1 VEHSGQI
8 LLALGGIFMLSL
20 VTDLIG
26 RRTFLPRVTLLLM
39 VGMAIGPHAFDLI
52 PDVLLN
58 HFDLVADVALLMIG
72 FLLGG
77 KLTRRALRDTGT
89 LVFCVS
95 LYAALGAAVLVS
107 MALWAIGVAPGAA
120 LLLGCIAAATDPMA
134 TVDTAMEM
142 ERQGP
147 FAKLLLSIV
156 ALDDAWALILFSIG
170 LTLVSTLY
178 GIAESQFSLWGAGID
193 IFGALLLGVIIGFPG
208 AWLTGRLRQGQPML
222 TEALAL
228 VFVCGGLALW
238 LDLSFLLAAMAMGMT
253 VTNFAKHHDYPFHAI
268 EDIEWPFLV
277 IFFILAGATFEFPS
291 VLALGAVSI
300 VYIIARIFGKWW
312 GGWLGARAAHADGVT
327 RTWVGPA
334 LLPQAGAAMGM
345 GLVAASA
352 LPEYSTILMTVVI
365 STSVLFELV
374 GPIVTR
380 VALRKADRY

>member
-1 VEHSGQI
+1 MEHSGQI

-26 RRTFLPRVTLLLM
+26 RHTFLPRVTLLLM
-39 VGMAIGPHAFDLI
+39 VGMAVGPHAFDLI
-52 PDVLLN
+52 PDVLLS

-77 KLTRRALRDTGT
+77 RLTRTALRKNGAA
-89 LVFCVS
+89 VVWVS
-95 LYAALGAAVLVS
+95 LCAALGAALLVGL
-107 MALWAIGVAPGAA
+107 ALWMIGLAPGVA

-147 FAKLLLSIV
+147 FAKLLLAIV
-156 ALDDAWALILFSIG
+156 ALDDVWALILFSVG
-170 LTLVSTLY
+170 LTLVAALHGS
-178 GIAESQFSLWGAGID
+178 AESQFSLWAAGID
-193 IFGALLLGVIIGFPG
+193 IFGALLLGIVIGLPG
-208 AWLTGRLRQGQPML
+208 AWLTGRLRKGQPML

-238 LDLSFLLAAMAMGMT
+238 FDLSFLLAAMAMGMT

-277 IFFILAGATFEFPS
+277 IFFILAGATFEFDS
-291 VLALGAVSI
+291 VWMLGGISV
-300 VYIIARIFGKWW
+300 VYISARIFGKWG
-312 GGWLGARAAHADGVT
+312 GGWLGARAARTDGVT
-327 RTWVGPA
+327 RAWIGTA

-345 GLVAASA
+345 ALVAASA
-352 LPEYSTILMTVVI
+352 LPDYSTILMTVVI

-380 VALRKADRY
+380 AALRKADRD